1 MLANLMSDFFIRYC
15 VVNRVGLP
23 QEKETASSV
32 NTYSIL
38 FSLLKLYFAQNN
50 KEIKIV
56 LKKYKF
62 ILLIVSHTQHSFTWH
77 TCRLSGSLTSRVSK
91 VTVHRF
97 SSSGRSWD
105 DPSTETSVFNAPS
118 QSKIRRVQLSRNLYC
133 TYLLLMRQFTSLK
146 EIKSR
151 NGKRSKRISTL
162 LS

>member
-1 MLANLMSDFFIRYC
+1 MCQISVFHYKFQNQDFFLPLPVQFVSIRPYC
-15 VVNRVGLP
+15 AVNRVGLP

-38 FSLLKLYFAQNN
+38 FSLLKLYFPQNN

-56 LKKYKF
+56 FKKRIYKLM
-62 ILLIVSHTQHSFTWH
+62 LLIVSHTQHSFTWH
-77 TCRLSGSLTSRVSK
+77 TCRLSGSVTSRVSK

-118 QSKIRRVQLSRNLYC
+118 QTKIRRVQLSRNLYC
-133 TYLLLMRQFTSLK
+133 TYLLL
-146 EIKSR
+146 
-151 NGKRSKRISTL
+151 
-162 LS
+162 